1 MPILKAFDRAC
12 KCITKNTCPRHGS
25 RVSPQAAR
33 VPAADS
39 SALAAGKCFGPAL
52 FGSGAIMEGVVCMDD
67 DTLALWCPSANQP
80 QSEDELQTSQPHDA
94 LEAEQSSPEEPCT
107 AGDANQKRRRCNK
120 RDHGDDHWKK
130 FRKEVK
136 SLLKNGIQTCCRQVE
151 NDLDYVTPTTD
162 REKFV
167 IGYLQ
172 TKIAHIDPRRSL
184 PITEDRKLWD
194 ACMAQWKRQQD
205 CKQTRSCTGR
215 SEFFRAGMCKEP
227 ESVPHKQKFK
237 QVNKAYWDHRASER
251 QMSQLWAERNSG
263 EDVGVPSTAGTLVSD
278 QGSLP
283 APETPPKVTGSMADN
298 ERCATTPTLVCCKKD
313 PPMSAVKE
321 RTLPKPKRLSI
332 IGARRQRAR
341 RVKAQ
346 NKKPSTAG
354 SDQNTVSDHQGGA
367 LHCTP
372 NMEDGSDQD
381 GEDPL
386 EFGVLDV
393 SCF

>member
-1 MPILKAFDRAC
+1 MVLESPPRPPGSLRLTPAPWRPENVLGQLFSAQVLSWRALCAWMTTPWLSGVHRQTNPSPKMNFKLPSPMMHLKQNRAVPRSRAPQAMPIR
-12 KCITKNTCPRHGS
+12 RGG
-25 RVSPQAAR
+25 AATR
-33 VPAADS
+33 ETMEMTI
-39 SALAAGKCFGPAL
+39 GK
-52 FGSGAIMEGVVCMDD
+52 I
-67 DTLALWCPSANQP
+67 
-80 QSEDELQTSQPHDA
+80 
-94 LEAEQSSPEEPCT
+94 
-107 AGDANQKRRRCNK
+107 
-120 RDHGDDHWKK
+120 
-130 FRKEVK
+130 RKEVK

-321 RTLPKPKRLSI
+321 RTLPKPKRLTI
-332 IGARRQRAR
+332 IGAKMQRAR

-393 SCF
+393 S